1 MFLNNVIKHLTKCSV
16 ITKYS
21 ASFCEEPVRTML
33 KYGKNIKTRHNLH
46 EFPSDEK
53 EWATHSCGWKIKDYL
68 FVLLAYPK
76 FQRMVSMRLNTDFFF
91 FSLGCTDFSPLA

>member
-53 EWATHSCGWKIKDYL
+53 EWAH
-68 FVLLAYPK
+68 
-76 FQRMVSMRLNTDFFF
+76 
-91 FSLGCTDFSPLA
+91 